1 MSSRRSRVTAMIGS
15 LPAEFG
21 GDGRGGVAVHTGKI
35 AEALTGAG
43 ESVTVLA
50 NDVTKGTPTGAA
62 SVAPFRIV
70 AYSPPRKKKVAGLL
84 LKGGKSGD
92 VSGLPPQ
99 ASVGWRESLW
109 VRAIGRM
116 YHGLIREL
124 APDIVHVHGVGLTP
138 LAVHRASSRIPAPL
152 VVTVHSLRGH
162 VPDST
167 FFARSVPSLFVP
179 DALIT
184 VSKHLKAEAASYGV
198 DEAKIHVILNGVD
211 RSAFYP
217 VSQELARQRLGIPQD
232 SAIVL
237 LVAHLIERKGA
248 DIAVMAMPRI
258 LSRVP
263 AAKLYLIGAA
273 QDYTE
278 PVWKERLLDLPR
290 ALGIEREV
298 VFLGDIP
305 GHTDGLLNL
314 WYNAADTVILP
325 SRAEGMGMVLTEGM
339 ACRKPVIGSRV
350 GGIPDVIA
358 DGSNGLLVPPEDPDA
373 LACAIVETLT
383 NRELRGRLVDTG
395 IRYVIQEHD
404 WNVVA
409 RRTQDVYTEVV
420 ERRVRAS
427 FTRRAFSVPRTS
439 EISLN
444 LYSDKSFLP
453 PGKDHVAMLSPF
465 WGNHPETPNDPFKG
479 WLDRYAETGN
489 QFFRMTSLDEADLAI
504 LPAPWSHVVET
515 AEGRSLAKQFAATA
529 RAAGKQTVVFFN
541 SDSTEDVSLD
551 DSLVFRT
558 SLYRSRRKPT
568 EFALPAWSEDLVATH
583 LHGKL
588 PLRPKGDRA
597 TVGFCGFAAP
607 LFQSWLR
614 NFARWG
620 AGVAGLRKGVTDPF
634 VSPGHAI
641 RLRAMRALTK
651 TPEIDTNFVVRDV
664 FFGVAVGG
672 ATNGDQIHDLR
683 QEYLRNILDSDY
695 TLCVRG
701 VGNFS
706 YRLYET
712 LSCGR
717 IPVFVDTDCLL
728 PYDSVIDW
736 KKYCVYIGE
745 NEISQIGEKV
755 AEFHA
760 SLSSGEFEQ
769 LQRDCRK
776 LWEDFISPEG
786 FFRNFHRHLG

>member
-1 MSSRRSRVTAMIGS
+1 MIGS

-35 AEALTGAG
+35 AEALAAAG
-43 ESVTVLA
+43 EAITVLA
-50 NDVTKGTPTGAA
+50 NDVSPGTPTGRA
-62 SVAPFRIV
+62 SVAPFQIIGF
-70 AYSPPRKKKVAGLL
+70 SPPRKKKAAGLL
-84 LKGGKSGD
+84 LKGATAED
-92 VSGLPPQ
+92 ATGLPPQ
-99 ASVGWRESLW
+99 ALVGWRESLW
-109 VRAIGRM
+109 VRAIGPM
-116 YHGLIREL
+116 YYGLIRDL
-124 APDIVHVHGVGLTP
+124 SPDVVHVHGVGLTP
-138 LAVHRASSRIPAPL
+138 LAVQRASARIPAPL

-167 FFARSVPSLFVP
+167 FFGRSVPSLFVP

-184 VSKHLKAEAASYGV
+184 VSKHLKTEAASYGV
-198 DEAKIHVILNGVD
+198 EESKIHVILNGVD
-211 RSAFYP
+211 RADFYP
-217 VSQELARQRLGIPQD
+217 VSQEMARQKLGLAQD
-232 SAIVL
+232 SRIVL

-248 DIAVMAMPRI
+248 DIAVKALHRV

-263 AAKLYLIGAA
+263 TAKLYLIGAA

-278 PVWKERLLDLPR
+278 PVWKEDLMNLPR
-290 ALGIEREV
+290 TLGIEKDV
-298 VFLGDIP
+298 VFVGDIP

-339 ACRKPVIGSRV
+339 ACGKPVIGSRV
-350 GGIPDVIA
+350 GGIPDIVA
-358 DGSNGLLVPPEDPDA
+358 HGSTGLLVPPEDPGA
-373 LACAIVETLT
+373 LAEAIIETMT
-383 NRELRGRLVDTG
+383 NDELRGRLAENG
-395 IRYVIQEHD
+395 IRYVKQEHD

-409 RRTQDVYTEVV
+409 GRTQEVYADVIARRQRASR
-420 ERRVRAS
+420 RRVL
-427 FTRRAFSVPRTS
+427 TLPRTGQF
-439 EISLN
+439 SLN

-453 PGKDHVAMLSPF
+453 QGKDHVAMLSPF
-465 WGNHPETPNDPFKG
+465 WGKHAETPNDPFRG
-479 WLDRYAETGN
+479 WLDRYAATGN
-489 QFFRMTSLDEADLAI
+489 QFFRMTSLEDADLAV

-515 AEGRSLAKQFAATA
+515 AEARALAKQFAATA

-588 PLRPKGDRA
+588 QLRAKGPRP

-634 VSPGHAI
+634 VSPGHGI
-641 RLRAMRALTK
+641 RLRAMRALQN
-651 TPEIDTNFVVRDV
+651 TPGIKTNFVVRDV
-664 FFGVAVGG
+664 FFGIAVGG
-672 ATNGDQIHDLR
+672 ASNGSQIKDLR
-683 QEYLRNILDSDY
+683 QEYIQNILDSDY

-728 PYDSVIDW
+728 PFDSVIDW
-736 KKYCVYIGE
+736 KKYCVYIDQE
-745 NEISQIGEKV
+745 DIPRIGEKV
-755 AEFHA
+755 AEFHE
-760 SLSSGEFEQ
+760 SLSPQEFEQ

-776 LWEDFISPEG
+776 LWEDYISPEG
-786 FFRNFHRHLG
+786 FFRNFHRHLV